1 MELDISATRPELT
14 NDDFRADDQPV
25 FAESLPIYR
34 DAPSS
39 VEFNKLRKRLLR
51 QVREAID
58 AFSMVQPGD
67 RWLVALSGGKD
78 SYGLLAVL
86 LDLKWRGMLPVELV
100 ACNLDQGQ
108 PNFPKHILPEFLER
122 VGVAHR
128 IEYRDTYS
136 IVTEKI
142 PENRT
147 YCSLCSRLRRGHL
160 YRIAREEGCRALVLG
175 HHREDIL
182 ETFFMNL
189 FHGGRLAAMPPKL
202 VNDDGDML
210 VLRPLAYCA
219 EADLQKFSDA
229 MKFPIIPCDLCGSQ
243 DGLQRN
249 AMKTMLADM
258 EKRMPGRKDAMIR
271 ALGNVRPS
279 HLLDRNLF
287 DFAAIDPAAG

>member
-1 MELDISATRPELT
+1 MRPAALSCRALFYADLSRGSSMELDISATRPELT

-108 PNFPKHILPEFLER
+108 PNFPKHILPEFLE
-122 VGVAHR
+122 
-128 IEYRDTYS
+128 
-136 IVTEKI
+136 
-142 PENRT
+142 
-147 YCSLCSRLRRGHL
+147 
-160 YRIAREEGCRALVLG
+160 
-175 HHREDIL
+175 
-182 ETFFMNL
+182 
-189 FHGGRLAAMPPKL
+189 
-202 VNDDGDML
+202 
-210 VLRPLAYCA
+210 
-219 EADLQKFSDA
+219 
-229 MKFPIIPCDLCGSQ
+229 
-243 DGLQRN
+243 
-249 AMKTMLADM
+249 
-258 EKRMPGRKDAMIR
+258 
-271 ALGNVRPS
+271 
-279 HLLDRNLF
+279 
-287 DFAAIDPAAG
+287 

>member
-202 VNDDGDML
+202 VNDEGDML